1 MGRGE
6 KELELVDQMGRENS
20 VNQRKPIRVPIS
32 DLERAIRCVQN
43 RFFRFPLY
51 PRPVRAGQPAEVESG
66 LRTRDS
72 SDRFFHKD
80 FVVKYL
86 RPILAHSVR
95 ITAYPRQVL
104 SNCFTINCL
113 YFLKKIHIY
122 NLNIEINSQLV

>member
-32 DLERAIRCVQN
+32 DLERAIRCLQN

-51 PRPVRAGQPAEVESG
+51 HRPVRAGQPAEVESG

-72 SDRFFHKD
+72 FDRLFHKD

-86 RPILAHSVR
+86 RSILVHSVR
-95 ITAYPRQVL
+95 ITAHLHSNPIL
-104 SNCFTINCL
+104 SRDL
-113 YFLKKIHIY
+113 
-122 NLNIEINSQLV
+122 NLNNFFPGTCMVFIS